1 MCGLLQK
8 VYRAIAEDVCSYGYL
23 EGGGYLHWSDLMES
37 VALVGELD
45 LS

>member
-8 VYRAIAEDVCSYGYL
+8 VSGAITEDECSYGYL
-23 EGGGYLHWSDLMES
+23 EGGGSLHWSDLMGS